1 MNFHKTLTKYE
12 QSSKK
17 VTWSFSKD
25 GYLRSGDHILIM
37 NKKTNG
43 YLTMDIG
50 DKVNNLDEA
59 FMVTTTP
66 QDIGP
71 VTRSV
76 FVIKKEELMDVFGSD
91 NIIRYGQKIRI
102 EANPNLYRKP
112 LYLSSSPLTPNV
124 HSPVTRL

>member
-1 MNFHKTLTKYE
+1 
-12 QSSKK
+12 
-17 VTWSFSKD
+17 
-25 GYLRSGDHILIM
+25 M

-43 YLTMDIG
+43 YLAMDIG

-76 FVIKKEELMDVFGSD
+76 FVLKKEEPMDVFGSD

-102 EANPNLYRKP
+102 EANPYLYRKP
-112 LYLSSSPLTPNV
+112 LYLSSTPLKPNI
-124 HSPVTRL
+124 HSPITRL